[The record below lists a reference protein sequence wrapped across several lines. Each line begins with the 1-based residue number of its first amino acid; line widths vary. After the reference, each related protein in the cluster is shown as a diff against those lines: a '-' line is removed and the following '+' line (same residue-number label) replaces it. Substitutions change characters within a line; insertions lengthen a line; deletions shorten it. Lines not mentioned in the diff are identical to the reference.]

1 MREFIAIC
9 LTLLL
14 VGISKSNAQPFY
26 QVPGVME
33 VGFSSDTTTYYFIGD
48 PQLYEEG
55 WSLLPQINFWRTII
69 RMDPVISAVNIVST
83 RKILSYIPTSQYT
96 DLERRAR
103 NSYKDS
109 VRKSWDLSSRTP
121 LYVTQGMRDYYQF
134 PAVLSD
140 IHHGVRNFQ
149 QMGTD
154 PWYAQAILLIE
165 SPGVIRT
172 SPSGARGP
180 FQLMPFV
187 ARSQG
192 LVVTDEID
200 ERVNF
205 DKSARASATF
215 IRDVCL
221 PQVRAMLESWNLPYR
236 EDDLW
241 FRLLVLHSYHAGAGA
256 LRSALRAIRPTQG
269 GMPLIQKL
277 WKTQTRYFR
286 NASQNYSQIALAA
299 LLELEELIYERQ
311 GFVVP

>member
-1 MREFIAIC
+1 MRVVIAIC
-9 LTLLL
+9 LTLL
-14 VGISKSNAQPFY
+14 VIGKSDLNAQPFY
-26 QVPGVME
+26 QLPGVLE
-33 VGFSSDTTTYYFIGD
+33 VGFSSDTTTYFFIGD
-48 PQLYEEG
+48 PSLYQEG
-55 WSLLPQINFWRTII
+55 WALLPQISFWRTII
-69 RMDPVISAVNIVST
+69 RMDPLISAVNIVSN

-96 DLERRAR
+96 DLEIRAR

-109 VRKSWDLSSRTP
+109 VRKSWDLHIKTP
-121 LYVTQGMRDYYQF
+121 LYVTQGMRHYYQF

-192 LVVTDEID
+192 LVVTKEID

-205 DKSARASATF
+205 DKSARAAATF

-221 PQVRAMLESWNLPYR
+221 PQVRTMLERWDLEYR
-236 EDDLW
+236 ENDLW
-241 FRLLVLHSYHAGAGA
+241 FRLLVLHTYHAGGGA
-256 LRSALRAIRPTQG
+256 VRSALRSIRPTEG
-269 GMPLIQKL
+269 GMPLIRKL
-277 WKTQTRYFR
+277 WSTQTRYFR

-299 LLELEELIYERQ
+299 LLELEELIYERG
-311 GFVVP
+311 GFIVP